1 MVGTLR
7 AAIKIF
13 SVGVLMLLC
22 AHPSLAAPERFEIRS
37 AYVVPAQ
44 GVYLL
49 NARLHF
55 VMPEGARQA
64 VRDGVALTLELE
76 LQLVRSRNWWLD
88 DGVAT
93 LEQRYEVV
101 FHALSE
107 RYLLRNLNSGEQSTH
122 STLDEALESLSAIH
136 DLPVLDESL
145 IDPKETYELRLRGTL
160 DVRSLPEALRLVLF
174 WVDNW
179 RQRTDWYIWP
189 LKI

>member
-1 MVGTLR
+1 M
-7 AAIKIF
+7 KIF
-13 SVGVLMLLC
+13 STCLLMLLC
-22 AHPSLAAPERFEIRS
+22 ALPSLAAGDRFEIRS
-37 AYVVPAQ
+37 AYVVPSQ

-64 VRDGVALTLELE
+64 VRDGVALTLQVE

-88 DGVAT
+88 DSVAS

-101 FHALSE
+101 YHALSQ
-107 RYLLRNLNSGEQSTH
+107 RYLVRNLNSGEQSSH
-122 STLDEALESLSAIH
+122 STLDEALESLSIIH

-145 IDPKETYELRLRGTL
+145 IRAKEDYELRLRGTL
-160 DVRSLPEALRLVLF
+160 DVRTLPEALRLVLF

-179 RQRTDWYIWP
+179 RQRSEWYIWP